1 MSTNLIIALIAICL
15 FFSALLSGSETAITY
30 VPREKIH
37 QLSDSKRN
45 KKIKNAKDELEKTIG
60 GILVANNFVNILMAS
75 LSTILF
81 VNFLDGDETAGSAL
95 STIVITLL
103 VLIAGEITPKTIA
116 SRNPIGFLS
125 RTAFIIDF
133 LSRVFAP
140 FTSLITKAIDNTS
153 KDGDMDGDGEITEA
167 DIQALTALGE
177 MEGQILPAEREII
190 DSLLDFSDRP
200 IKEIMTPRVDVLFL
214 SIPVDME
221 DVRKVVDE
229 KRISRMPISRSESL
243 DDTFGIVYVK
253 DLFNLDNEATSVEVE
268 NLVKDAIYLPEYTTV
283 LSALNILRENQAS
296 FACVIDENGGIE
308 GVITIKDVLSEF
320 VGDLPDEHDERFKGI
335 KRLGPGQWVV
345 EGKTDIDDFEE
356 FFGLESQESDVATVG
371 GLYLSYSEKLP
382 SVNEKITVHGLEL
395 TVSAIDNR
403 RIDSLIVK
411 KIAKISLSNYVKSFE

>member
-1 MSTNLIIALIAICL
+1 LSINFDIVLYIVFFLCLIL
-15 FFSALLSGSETAITY
+15 SGMLSGSETAITSI
-30 VPREKIH
+30 PIQKIH
-37 QLSDSKRN
+37 QLDEN
-45 KKIKNAKDELEKTIG
+45 KKNKRIKRAKENIEKTIG
-60 GILVANNFVNILMAS
+60 GILVGNNFVNILMAS
-75 LSTILF
+75 VATIIF
-81 VNFLDGDETAGSAL
+81 VRRFGESAGSAIATVFT
-95 STIVITLL
+95 TII
-103 VLIAGEITPKTIA
+103 VLIFGDITPKTLA
-116 SRNPIGFLS
+116 TKLPISFLS
-125 RTAFIIDF
+125 RTTF
-133 LSRVFAP
+133 LVEILSKIFAP
-140 FTSLITKAIDNTS
+140 FTEGITNIIMKFVKTRNEDDA
-153 KDGDMDGDGEITEA
+153 EVTEA

-177 MEGQILPAEREII
+177 IEGQILPAEREII

-214 SIPVDME
+214 SIPVDMQ
-221 DVRKVVDE
+221 DVKKVVDE
-229 KRISRMPISRSESL
+229 KRISRMPISRTESL

-253 DLFNLDNEATSVEVE
+253 DLFNLDNAATSVEVE
-268 NLVKDAIYLPEYTTV
+268 NVVKDAIYLPEYTTV

-371 GLYLSYSEKLP
+371 GLYLSNSEKLP
-382 SVNEKITVHGLEL
+382 SVNEKITIHGLEL
-395 TVSAIDNR
+395 TVSAVDNR

-411 KIAKISLSNYVKSFE
+411 KISKIT

>member
-1 MSTNLIIALIAICL
+1 M
-15 FFSALLSGSETAITY
+15 LSGSETAITSI
-30 VPREKIH
+30 PIQKIH
-37 QLSDSKRN
+37 QLDEN
-45 KKIKNAKDELEKTIG
+45 KKNRRIKRAKENIEKTIG
-60 GILVANNFVNILMAS
+60 GILVGNNFVNILMAS
-75 LSTILF
+75 VATLIF
-81 VNFLDGDETAGSAL
+81 VRRFGESAGSAIA
-95 STIVITLL
+95 TVFTTVI
-103 VLIAGEITPKTIA
+103 VLIFGDITPKTLA
-116 SRNPIGFLS
+116 TKLPISFLS
-125 RTAFIIDF
+125 RTTF
-133 LSRVFAP
+133 LVEVLSKIFAP
-140 FTSLITKAIDNTS
+140 FTEGITNLIMKFVKAPDE
-153 KDGDMDGDGEITEA
+153 DDAEVTEA

-177 MEGQILPAEREII
+177 IEGQILPAEREII

-221 DVRKVVDE
+221 DVKKIVDE

-253 DLFNLDNEATSVEVE
+253 DLFNLNSKATSVEGE
-268 NLVKDAIYLPEYTTV
+268 NLVKDSIYLPEYTTV

-345 EGKTDIDDFEE
+345 EGRTDIDDFEE

-382 SVNEKITVHGLEL
+382 TVNEKITVHGLEL
-395 TVSAIDNR
+395 TVSAVDNR

-411 KIAKISLSNYVKSFE
+411 KISKIN

>member
-153 KDGDMDGDGEITEA
+153 KEGDMDGDGEITEA

-221 DVRKVVDE
+221 DIRKVVDE

-320 VGDLPDEHDERFKGI
+320 VGDLTDEHDERFKGI

-382 SVNEKITVHGLEL
+382 AVNEKITVHGLEL
-395 TVSAIDNR
+395 TVSAVDNR

-411 KIAKISLSNYVKSFE
+411 KISKIS

>member
-1 MSTNLIIALIAICL
+1 M
-15 FFSALLSGSETAITY
+15 LSGSETAITSIPKQK
-30 VPREKIH
+30 VH
-37 QLSDSKRN
+37 QLDDTRKNNRIKR
-45 KKIKNAKDELEKTIG
+45 AKENIEKTIG
-60 GILVANNFVNILMAS
+60 GILVGNNFVNILMAS
-75 LSTILF
+75 VATLIF
-81 VNFLDGDETAGSAL
+81 VRRFGESAGSAIA
-95 STIVITLL
+95 TIFTTVI
-103 VLIAGEITPKTIA
+103 VLIFGDITPKTLA
-116 SRNPIGFLS
+116 TKLPIVFLS
-125 RTAFIIDF
+125 RTTFLVEL

-140 FTSLITKAIDNTS
+140 FTELITKIIMKFVRTS
-153 KDGDMDGDGEITEA
+153 DEDDAEVTEA

-177 MEGQILPAEREII
+177 IEGQILPAEREII

-214 SIPVDME
+214 SHPINIVDVKALVN
-221 DVRKVVDE
+221 D
-229 KRISRMPISRSESL
+229 KRISRMPVSKSKSL

-253 DLFNLDNEATSVEVE
+253 DLFNLDNDATSVEVE

-371 GLYLSYSEKLP
+371 GLYLSNSEKLP
-382 SVNEKITVHGLEL
+382 SVNEKITVHGLEI
-395 TVSAIDNR
+395 TVLKVDNR
-403 RIDSLIVK
+403 RIDSLVVK
-411 KIAKISLSNYVKSFE
+411 KISKIN

>member
-283 LSALNILRENQAS
+283 LSALNIVRENQAS

-382 SVNEKITVHGLEL
+382 AVNEKITVHGLEL
-395 TVSAIDNR
+395 TVSAVDNR

-411 KIAKISLSNYVKSFE
+411 KISKIN

>member
-153 KDGDMDGDGEITEA
+153 KDGDMDGDGDITEA

-221 DVRKVVDE
+221 DVKKVVDE

-253 DLFNLDNEATSVEVE
+253 DLFNLDIEATSVEVE

-335 KRLGPGQWVV
+335 KRIGPGQWVV

-356 FFGLESQESDVATVG
+356 FFGLESEESDVATVG
-371 GLYLSYSEKLP
+371 GLYLSHSEKLP
-382 SVNEKITVHGLEL
+382 AVNEKITVHGLEL
-395 TVSAIDNR
+395 TVSAVDNR

-411 KIAKISLSNYVKSFE
+411 KISKIN

>member
-1 MSTNLIIALIAICL
+1 M
-15 FFSALLSGSETAITY
+15 LSGSETAITSI
-30 VPREKIH
+30 PIQKIH
-37 QLSDSKRN
+37 QLDEN
-45 KKIKNAKDELEKTIG
+45 KKNKRIKRAKENIEKTIG
-60 GILVANNFVNILMAS
+60 GILVGNNFVNILMAS
-75 LSTILF
+75 VATIIF
-81 VNFLDGDETAGSAL
+81 VRRFGESAGSAIATVFT
-95 STIVITLL
+95 TII
-103 VLIAGEITPKTIA
+103 VLIFGDITPKTLA
-116 SRNPIGFLS
+116 TKLPISFLS
-125 RTAFIIDF
+125 RTTF
-133 LSRVFAP
+133 LVELLSKIFAP
-140 FTSLITKAIDNTS
+140 FTEGITNIIMKFVKTRNEDDA
-153 KDGDMDGDGEITEA
+153 EVTEA

-177 MEGQILPAEREII
+177 IEGQILPAEREII

-214 SIPVDME
+214 SVPIEME
-221 DVRKVVDE
+221 DVKKVVDE

-253 DLFNLDNEATSVEVE
+253 DLFNLDNAATSVEVE

-382 SVNEKITVHGLEL
+382 AVNEKITVHGLEL
-395 TVSAIDNR
+395 TVSAVDNR

-411 KIAKISLSNYVKSFE
+411 KISKIN

>member
-153 KDGDMDGDGEITEA
+153 KEGDMDGDGEITEA

-221 DVRKVVDE
+221 DIRKVVDE

-371 GLYLSYSEKLP
+371 GLYLCYSEKLP

-395 TVSAIDNR
+395 TVSAVDNR

-411 KIAKISLSNYVKSFE
+411 KISKIS

>member
-1 MSTNLIIALIAICL
+1 MSTNFIIALIAICL

-45 KKIKNAKDELEKTIG
+45 NKIKKAKDDLEQTIG

-133 LSRVFAP
+133 LARVFAP
-140 FTSLITKAIDNTS
+140 FTSLITKSIDRTS
-153 KDGDMDGDGEITEA
+153 RDGDMDGDGEITEA

-214 SIPVDME
+214 SLPVEMSDI
-221 DVRKVVDE
+221 KKIVDE
-229 KRISRMPISRSESL
+229 KRISRMPVSKSESL

-253 DLFNLDNEATSVEVE
+253 DLFNLKSTSDSIEVE
-268 NLVKDAIYLPEYTTV
+268 NLVKDVIYLPEYTTV
-283 LSALNILRENQAS
+283 LSALNILRENKAS

-320 VGDLPDEHDERFKGI
+320 VGDLPDEHDQRFLGI
-335 KRLGPGQWVV
+335 RRLGPGQWRVD
-345 EGKTDIDDFEE
+345 GKTDIDDFEE
-356 FFGLESQESDVATVG
+356 FFGLEPNEKDIATVG
-371 GLYLSYSEKLP
+371 GLFLSHSEQLP
-382 SVNEKITVHGLEL
+382 AEGEKITIDGLEV
-395 TVSAIDNR
+395 TVTELDNR
-403 RIDSLIVK
+403 RIESFIVK
-411 KIAKISLSNYVKSFE
+411 KIAKK

>member
-1 MSTNLIIALIAICL
+1 MSTDYIIIILIAICL

-37 QLSDSKRN
+37 QLKDSKRN
-45 KKIKNAKDELEKTIG
+45 NKIKNAKDDLEKTIG

-81 VNFLDGDETAGSAL
+81 VRLLKGDETAGSAL
-95 STIVITLL
+95 STLVITLL
-103 VLIAGEITPKTIA
+103 VLVIGEITPKTIA

-125 RTAFIIDF
+125 KTAFIIDF
-133 LSRVFAP
+133 LSRAFAP
-140 FTSLITKAIDNTS
+140 FTSLITNSIDRTS
-153 KDGDMDGDGEITEA
+153 KQGDMDGDNEITEA

-214 SIPVDME
+214 SLPVNMV
-221 DVRKVVDE
+221 DVKKIVDE

-253 DLFNLDNEATSVEVE
+253 DIFNLDISVNSVEIE

-320 VGDLPDEHDERFKGI
+320 VGDLPDEHDERFSGI
-335 KRLGPGQWVV
+335 RRLGPGQWVV

-356 FFGLESQESDVATVG
+356 FFGLDPQESDVATVG

-382 SVNEKITVHGLEL
+382 NINEKITIHGLEL
-395 TVSAIDNR
+395 TVTAVDNR

-411 KIAKISLSNYVKSFE
+411 KISKIN

>member
-1 MSTNLIIALIAICL
+1 M
-15 FFSALLSGSETAITY
+15 LSGSETAITSI
-30 VPREKIH
+30 PIQKIH
-37 QLSDSKRN
+37 QLDEN
-45 KKIKNAKDELEKTIG
+45 KKNKRIKRAKENIEKTIG
-60 GILVANNFVNILMAS
+60 GILVGNNFVNILMAS
-75 LSTILF
+75 VATLIF
-81 VNFLDGDETAGSAL
+81 VRRFGESAGSAIA
-95 STIVITLL
+95 TVFTTVI
-103 VLIAGEITPKTIA
+103 VLIFGDITPKTLA
-116 SRNPIGFLS
+116 TKLPISFLS
-125 RTAFIIDF
+125 RTTF
-133 LSRVFAP
+133 LVEILSKVFAP
-140 FTSLITKAIDNTS
+140 FTEGITKMIMKFVKTPDEDDA
-153 KDGDMDGDGEITEA
+153 EVTEA

-177 MEGQILPAEREII
+177 IEGQILPAEREII

-214 SIPVDME
+214 SIPVVME
-221 DVRKVVDE
+221 DVKKIVDE

-253 DLFNLDNEATSVEVE
+253 DLFNLNSKATSVEVE

-345 EGKTDIDDFEE
+345 EGRTDIDDFEE

-382 SVNEKITVHGLEL
+382 TVNEKITVHGLEL
-395 TVSAIDNR
+395 TVSAVDNR

-411 KIAKISLSNYVKSFE
+411 KISKIN

>member
-1 MSTNLIIALIAICL
+1 M
-15 FFSALLSGSETAITY
+15 LSGSETAITSI
-30 VPREKIH
+30 PIQKIH
-37 QLSDSKRN
+37 QLDEN
-45 KKIKNAKDELEKTIG
+45 KKNRRIKRAKENIEKTIG
-60 GILVANNFVNILMAS
+60 GILVGNNFVNILMAS
-75 LSTILF
+75 VATLIF
-81 VNFLDGDETAGSAL
+81 VRRFGESAGSAIA
-95 STIVITLL
+95 TVFTTVI
-103 VLIAGEITPKTIA
+103 VLIFGDITPKTLA
-116 SRNPIGFLS
+116 TKLPISFLS
-125 RTAFIIDF
+125 RTTF
-133 LSRVFAP
+133 LVEVLSKIFAP
-140 FTSLITKAIDNTS
+140 FTEGITNLIMKFVKAPDE
-153 KDGDMDGDGEITEA
+153 DDAEVTEA

-177 MEGQILPAEREII
+177 IEGQILPAEREII

-221 DVRKVVDE
+221 DVKKIVDE

-253 DLFNLDNEATSVEVE
+253 DLFNLNSKATSVEVE
-268 NLVKDAIYLPEYTTV
+268 NLVKDVIYLPEYTTV

-345 EGKTDIDDFEE
+345 EGRTDIDDFEE

-382 SVNEKITVHGLEL
+382 TVNEKITVHGLEL
-395 TVSAIDNR
+395 TVSAVDNR

-411 KIAKISLSNYVKSFE
+411 KISKIN

>member
-1 MSTNLIIALIAICL
+1 LSTNFIIALIAICL

-37 QLSDSKRN
+37 QLSESKRN
-45 KKIKNAKDELEKTIG
+45 NKIKKAKDDLEQTIG

-125 RTAFIIDF
+125 RTAFIIDV

-140 FTSLITKAIDNTS
+140 FTSLITKSIDRTS
-153 KDGDMDGDGEITEA
+153 RDGDMDGDGEITEA

-214 SIPVDME
+214 SLPVEIIDI
-221 DVRKVVDE
+221 KKIVDE
-229 KRISRMPISRSESL
+229 KRISRMPVSKSESL

-253 DLFNLDNEATSVEVE
+253 DLFNLKSTSDSIEVE
-268 NLVKDAIYLPEYTTV
+268 NLVKDVIYLPEYTTV
-283 LSALNILRENQAS
+283 LSALNILRENKAS

-320 VGDLPDEHDERFKGI
+320 VGDLPDEHDQRFLGI
-335 KRLGPGQWVV
+335 RRLGPGQWRVD
-345 EGKTDIDDFEE
+345 GKTDIDDFEE
-356 FFGLESQESDVATVG
+356 FFGLEPNEKDIATVG
-371 GLYLSYSEKLP
+371 GLFLSHSEQLP
-382 SVNEKITVHGLEL
+382 AEGEKITIYGLEV
-395 TVSAIDNR
+395 TVTELDNR
-403 RIDSLIVK
+403 RIESFIVK
-411 KIAKISLSNYVKSFE
+411 KIAKK

>member
-1 MSTNLIIALIAICL
+1 M
-15 FFSALLSGSETAITY
+15 LSGSETAITSI
-30 VPREKIH
+30 PIQKIH
-37 QLSDSKRN
+37 QLDEN
-45 KKIKNAKDELEKTIG
+45 KKNKRIKRAKENIEKTIG
-60 GILVANNFVNILMAS
+60 GILVGNNFVNILMAS
-75 LSTILF
+75 VATLIF
-81 VNFLDGDETAGSAL
+81 VRRFGESAGSAIA
-95 STIVITLL
+95 TVFTTVIVL
-103 VLIAGEITPKTIA
+103 VFGDITPKTLA
-116 SRNPIGFLS
+116 TKLPISFLS
-125 RTAFIIDF
+125 RTTF
-133 LSRVFAP
+133 LVEILSKIFAP
-140 FTSLITKAIDNTS
+140 FTEGITSVIMKFVKTPDEDDA
-153 KDGDMDGDGEITEA
+153 EVTEA

-177 MEGQILPAEREII
+177 IEGQILPAEREII

-382 SVNEKITVHGLEL
+382 SINEKITVHGLEL
-395 TVSAIDNR
+395 TVSTIDNR

-411 KIAKISLSNYVKSFE
+411 KIAKIT